1 MLRVCDNPEEI
12 SGPGILGVDQRRKQ
26 VTLIDPGGM
35 SGVPNGITSEERRV
49 GFAPKMF
56 AFDGIFDQTDDQVS
70 FFFFLFF
77 FIIISCLSSLKLCV
91 LSWQYLMPTNAHD
104 TFITSYHLQNFYQT
118 KPSNTYRYHEFN
130 ITKNYMES
138 AETIII

>member
-35 SGVPNGITSEERRV
+35 SGAPNGITSEERRV

-70 FFFFLFF
+70 FFFFFILLHHHLVSFF
-77 FIIISCLSSLKLCV
+77 PKTLCLV
-91 LSWQYLMPTNAHD
+91 LAIFNA
-104 TFITSYHLQNFYQT
+104 Y
-118 KPSNTYRYHEFN
+118 
-130 ITKNYMES
+130 
-138 AETIII
+138 